1 MALLIVI
8 NKILNP
14 DIPVGWSST
23 LCVVVVFFGL
33 VLMVLGVIGEYLGKI
48 ILILNNT
55 PQFIVRDTINAGNAQ
70 ERLKAFVRETTET
83 AEQGV

>member
-1 MALLIVI
+1 MAILIII

-23 LCVVVVFFGL
+23 LCVMVVFFGL

-55 PQFIVRDTINAGNAQ
+55 PQFIVRDTVNAGNAQ
-70 ERLKAFVRETTET
+70 ERLKALIRETTEEP
-83 AEQGV
+83 EQKV

>member
-1 MALLIVI
+1 MAILIII

-55 PQFIVRDTINAGNAQ
+55 PQFIVRDTVNAQ
-70 ERLKAFVRETTET
+70 ERLKTLVRETTE
-83 AEQGV
+83 APEPKA